1 MNAIVPVTNAE
12 VYRASTDAAGL
23 CKEIVL
29 KTAQTIQGRKYVKVE
44 GWQAIAIAHGCA
56 ASADHVE
63 RVEDEGMS
71 GFKATGIVRRMS
83 DGAEIARAEGFLG
96 DDEGTWSKRPVYARR
111 AMVQTRAISRACRS
125 AFAHVVV
132 LIDANLSTTPAEEVP
147 LEGFSDRPEPRNITP
162 GAKEP
167 SPKTHSGA
175 LGGRKSSAS
184 AKRDGD
190 DEKIKAEIGALDTAG
205 LADWFANFDSYTAH
219 LPMGWLDPVRD
230 MLEHRR
236 EELLRPVE
244 SIEAEAELDEGFRQT
259 VGPAGGR
266 SLPGNPGAMAAE

>member
-1 MNAIVPVTNAE
+1 MNALVPMPTSNAE

-23 CKEIVL
+23 CRDIVL
-29 KTAQTIQGRKYVKVE
+29 KTAQKIGGRQYVKVE

-71 GFKATGIVRRMS
+71 GFRAVGIVRRMS

-96 DDEGTWSKRPVYARR
+96 DDETVWAKRPVYARR

-147 LEGFSDRPEPRNITP
+147 
-162 GAKEP
+162 
-167 SPKTHSGA
+167 
-175 LGGRKSSAS
+175 
-184 AKRDGD
+184 
-190 DEKIKAEIGALDTAG
+190 
-205 LADWFANFDSYTAH
+205 
-219 LPMGWLDPVRD
+219 
-230 MLEHRR
+230 
-236 EELLRPVE
+236 
-244 SIEAEAELDEGFRQT
+244 DEGFDDRPPRNVTPRAQPQEARQAARIDLSAEMDACKSKAALLAWEQFRLKEIGKLT
-259 VGPAGGR
+259 KAEGAPLADKFQR
-266 SLPGNPGAMAAE
+266 LLAKLPDEQPPQDDQDLTDADLMEMAQ